1 MNIHEYQAKQLLK
14 AYGCPVSDGQ
24 PVFNASEA
32 ETAASQLSGPLWVVK
47 SQIHAGGRGK
57 GSFKEDA
64 AGNKGGVRLA
74 FSVEEAVA
82 ETKSF
87 SFSLF

>member
-32 ETAASQLSGPLWVVK
+32 ETAASQLSGPY
-47 SQIHAGGRGK
+47 
-57 GSFKEDA
+57 GS
-64 AGNKGGVRLA
+64 
-74 FSVEEAVA
+74 
-82 ETKSF
+82 
-87 SFSLF
+87 